1 MKWPIR
7 PLLFAGAVI
16 ALCCVRSA
24 PEPLS
29 ARAAYRPPVTLRVRV
44 IDRTTQT
51 TREVLLE
58 DYVEATVLSEF
69 APAAGDE
76 AIVESMLEVQAI
88 ISRTYALAHVGRHA
102 REGFDLCSTT
112 HCQLYEPGRLRTSR
126 WTAAAAKAV
135 RNTSGLV
142 LWYDGAPAEALFHA
156 DCGGRTSSAA
166 DVWGG
171 PNPPYLRELD
181 DDGPASDAHVAWRY
195 EASIESVRQALN
207 ADQRTEVGR
216 RAVVPEDLA
225 RSVAYR
231 LSGCGGPPRR
241 AQASRLVQLT
251 MGRRAE
257 VESLAAVS
265 TNVRK
270 RVGSTDHRL
279 HLEHGFHDRFV
290 AGRRRELAE
299 NSRLD
304 VVLERNIAGDLRRPI
319 ERADSNRGRWAIG
332 RSHRKRFGAGA
343 GTTQRH
349 HGTCDEQRRDRPLH
363 PRSIGPGWQ

>member
-1 MKWPIR
+1 LADTAVVKWPIR
-7 PLLFAGAVI
+7 PLLFAGALI

-216 RAVVPEDLA
+216 RLRRLSVLTRDPSGRAKEIAIDGKARRVVRAEDFRDVLA
-225 RSVAYR
+225 RAFGPRAVRSNHVDISVDGKRVVFSGKGFGHGVGLCQAGAFAR
-231 LSGCGGPPRR
+231 LSKG
-241 AQASRLVQLT
+241 ASPNAV
-251 MGRRAE
+251 
-257 VESLAAVS
+257 LAYYFPG
-265 TNVRK
+265 VRIT
-270 RVGSTDHRL
+270 RID
-279 HLEHGFHDRFV
+279 
-290 AGRRRELAE
+290 
-299 NSRLD
+299 
-304 VVLERNIAGDLRRPI
+304 
-319 ERADSNRGRWAIG
+319 
-332 RSHRKRFGAGA
+332 
-343 GTTQRH
+343 
-349 HGTCDEQRRDRPLH
+349 
-363 PRSIGPGWQ
+363 